1 MKQDTSIS
9 IYLDK
14 RRAKANGKFPV
25 KLRVYTSTPKVQKL
39 YPTAFEFTE
48 KEFSSIWETTKP
60 RSEHKETRMLM
71 QAVEANALKLAEKIV
86 PFTLEQFEKQLNR
99 KAGEGVRIAYHYSR
113 KIESLQAF
121 EKLGTASSYSS
132 SRNSF
137 HEFIQAKTRLN
148 FSKLTF
154 MDITPDLL
162 ARYEQFMTNEKGNS
176 LTSVGIYLRA
186 LRSLF
191 NDAIAAKDIEPEVY
205 PFGRRKY
212 QTPAAKGT
220 KRALHSTELK
230 ALFAAEPTNTEQAK
244 AKAFWFFS
252 FACNGMNVKD
262 IALLRWKDIEGDK
275 LTFYR
280 AKTINTS
287 KGNLK
292 PIVAY
297 LNGYSMQV
305 LEQYGSKNRNPNSLV
320 FNILNDNE
328 TAAEKQVKIK
338 NFTRFINQ
346 HIKKLAASIGLP
358 ADISTYWARHSFAT
372 TSIRKGASLELV
384 SESLGHGNLKT
395 TQGYFAGFDSDT
407 KKELAATL
415 MDF

>member
-1 MKQDTSIS
+1 MKTDLSIS
-9 IYLDK
+9 IYLDT

-25 KLRVYTSTPKVQKL
+25 KLRIYTASPRKQKF
-39 YPTAFEFTE
+39 YPTSFEFTD
-48 KEFSSIWETTKP
+48 KEFESIWNTTKP
-60 RSEHKETRMLM
+60 RTEHKETRMLL
-71 QAVEANALKLAEKIV
+71 QAIENNALKLAEKIM
-86 PFTLEQFEKQLNR
+86 PFTFEQFEKQLNR
-99 KAGEGVRIAYHYSR
+99 NSGEGVLVAYHYQS
-113 KIESLQAF
+113 KIEALKQYD
-121 EKLGTASSYSS
+121 KLGTASAYNCSL
-132 SRNSF
+132 NSF
-137 HEFIQAKTRLN
+137 KEFVQNETRLN

-154 MDITPDLL
+154 MDISPDLL
-162 ARYEQFMTNEKGNS
+162 ARYEQFMTKTKGNS
-176 LTSVGIYLRA
+176 ITSVGIYLRA

-191 NDAIAAKDIEPEVY
+191 NDAIAAKDIEPEIY

-212 QTPAAKGT
+212 QTPAGKGT

-230 ALFAAEPTNTEQAK
+230 ALFAAEPQNKEQAK

-252 FACNGMNVKD
+252 FACNGMNIKD
-262 IALLRWKDIEGDK
+262 IALLRWKDIEGEK
-275 LTFYR
+275 LTFFR

-297 LNGYSMQV
+297 LNDYSKQV
-305 LEQYGSKNRNPNSLV
+305 LEQYGSSDQSPKSLV
-320 FNILNDNE
+320 FDILNDSD
-328 TAAEKQVKIK
+328 TAAEKRAKIQ

-346 HIKKLAASIGLP
+346 HIKKMAIAAGLP

-384 SESLGHGNLKT
+384 SESLGHGNMKT

-415 MDF
+415 MEF

>member
-9 IYLDK
+9 IFLDR
-14 RRAKANGKFPV
+14 RRAKASGKYPV
-25 KLRVYTSTPKVQKL
+25 KLRVYTSAPKVQKL
-39 YPTAFEFTE
+39 YPTAFEFSE
-48 KEFSSIWETTKP
+48 KEFASIWETSKP
-60 RSEHKETRMLM
+60 RAEHKEARMLL
-71 QAVEANALKLAEKIV
+71 QAIEANALKLAEKLN
-86 PFTLEQFEKQLNR
+86 PFTFEQFEKQLNR
-99 KAGEGVRIAYHYSR
+99 KAGEGVRIEFHYR
-113 KIESLQAF
+113 QKIESLKSF
-121 EKLGTASSYSS
+121 EKLGTASNYRCSL
-132 SRNSF
+132 NSF
-137 HEFIQAKTRLN
+137 QEFIQTKTRLN

-162 ARYEQFMTNEKGNS
+162 SRYEQFMTAEKGNS

-191 NDAIAAKDIEPEVY
+191 NDAIAVKDIEPEVY

-220 KRALHSTELK
+220 KRALHATELK
-230 ALFAAEPTNTEQAK
+230 ALFEAEPKNEEQAK

-287 KGNLK
+287 KANLK

-297 LNGYSMQV
+297 LNSYSLQV
-305 LEQYGSKNRNPNSLV
+305 LEQYGQPAIDPKSLV
-320 FNILNDNE
+320 FDILNESD
-328 TAAEKQVKIK
+328 TAAQQRVKIQ

-346 HIKKLAASIGLP
+346 HIKKLATAAGLP

-395 TQGYFAGFDSDT
+395 TQSYFAGFDSDT